1 VILLLRVTRAG
12 EVSAYVLLTLVGLA
26 AAVGGSRYG
35 IVVDNGRVGPG
46 LVPTVSGGLLC
57 LLGIALTLRAVL
69 DGAGRDHA
77 RGGDAGLPDDGT
89 GGEGMAAEDV
99 DLSGRTPVQ
108 RVRQLWIV
116 FGLLLVAI
124 LAVNLIGFLV
134 SFGLLVLV
142 ISVWLERRGVVVSL
156 AVTVGA
162 CALIYVV
169 FELFLRVPL
178 PPGLIGI

>member
-1 VILLLRVTRAG
+1 MTLLLRVTRAG

-26 AAVGGSRYG
+26 AAIVGSRYG

-57 LLGIALTLRAVL
+57 LLGIALTLRAVREDARG
-69 DGAGRDHA
+69 DGAR
-77 RGGDAGLPDDGT
+77 LPDDGT
-89 GGEGMAAEDV
+89 GGEGTAAEDV
-99 DLSGRTPVQ
+99 DLSGRTSAQ

-124 LAVNLIGFLV
+124 LAVNLLGFLV

-142 ISVWLERRGVVVSL
+142 ISVWLERRGVVASL
-156 AVTVGA
+156 AVAVGA